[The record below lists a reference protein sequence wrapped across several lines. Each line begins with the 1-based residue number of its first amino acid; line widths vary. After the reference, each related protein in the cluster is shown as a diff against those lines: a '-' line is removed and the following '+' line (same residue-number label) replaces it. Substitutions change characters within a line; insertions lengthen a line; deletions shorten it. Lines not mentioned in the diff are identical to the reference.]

1 MALKE
6 VSPQKGKIQH
16 KLLKLGQ
23 ALTHKIIIIF
33 CYILNFYIQ
42 NNDFMRMTFFL
53 IGHNIL
59 TIETF
64 RNTERKL

>member
-42 NNDFMRMTFFL
+42 NNDFMRITFFDWSQHTNNRD
-53 IGHNIL
+53 IQ
-59 TIETF
+59 
-64 RNTERKL
+64 KY